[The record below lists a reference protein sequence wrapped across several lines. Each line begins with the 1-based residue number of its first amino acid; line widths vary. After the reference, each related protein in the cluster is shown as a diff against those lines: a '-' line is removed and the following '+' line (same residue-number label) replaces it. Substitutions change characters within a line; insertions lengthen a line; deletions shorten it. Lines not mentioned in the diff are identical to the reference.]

1 MSFAVRRMAS
11 TERIGSI
18 MEQREFSLADIFCL
32 IVKRFWI
39 ILIAAVLGAAV
50 ALYYSLFLMTPRY
63 QAVTKY
69 YVDTTGQTMLDST
82 VDTSST
88 SIKTQRETVLSR
100 MVVPSYIEILQT
112 RNFAAHIADKLKD
125 NPNLSEERQLRPYTE
140 NELYAA
146 IRYTYQEEL
155 ESYTVTVTVGDP
167 VDAYIIANC
176 IEAESEPYLIEKK
189 PSAENTLRI
198 IDNARYSEASI
209 TLSTPIYLVLGFLV
223 GALIAIVICFII
235 ENNDVCIYDEKSLTT
250 MGLTVLGTIPDY
262 IPDQGTKKAA
272 PTLLSNR

>member
-1 MSFAVRRMAS
+1 
-11 TERIGSI
+11 
-18 MEQREFSLADIFCL
+18 MEQREFSLADILGL

-39 ILIAAVLGAAV
+39 ILIAAVLGASA
-50 ALYYSLFLMTPRY
+50 ALYYCLFLLTPRY
-63 QAVTKY
+63 QATTKY
-69 YVDTTGQTMLDST
+69 YVDTTGQSMLDST
-82 VDTSST
+82 SDTSST
-88 SIKTQRETVLSR
+88 SVKAQRETVLSR

-112 RNFAAHIADKLKD
+112 RNFAGHIAEKLEG
-125 NPNLSEERQLRPYTE
+125 NENLSEARQLQPYTE

-167 VDAYIIANC
+167 ADAYIIANC

-198 IDNARYSEASI
+198 IDNARYSEAPI
-209 TLSTPIYLVLGFLV
+209 TLSTPIYLVLGFLIGAFIAV
-223 GALIAIVICFII
+223 GVCFII
-235 ENNDVCIYDEKSLTT
+235 EINDVRIRDEKSLTA

-262 IPDQGTKKAA
+262 LPGQTMKKTA
-272 PTLLSNR
+272 PATPSNH